1 MKTGNLKLLAAAG
14 IVLFADGFVR
24 ADGVVRQ
31 LTSEPT
37 TVAAPGALD
46 DAGTFVY
53 TGSSADLLG
62 TNPGHAFQVW
72 RFAAATGAATQ
83 VSDDPRGLA
92 AVVSVSDDGGWLAFA
107 SPADPL
113 GTNPDRS
120 LELFVMRSD
129 GTEVSQLTNDP
140 APNAGSVGS
149 AVISGDASRIVF
161 TANTDPLGTNP
172 SNRTE
177 IFVIDRTGANL
188 RQLTQA
194 VSGAPGSLGIS
205 DDGTRIVFSHSGDL
219 LGTNADLGGEIFAIL
234 ADGTGLRQLT
244 NTPGPYDAG
253 SPAFAGNGSRIAFQS
268 NADPFGTN
276 LNHWTEIFAV
286 DWAGTGLRQVTRTTT
301 VLGITGDPASQAP
314 SITDD
319 GQTIVYFS
327 NQSAIF
333 PPVNIDGNFE
343 VFKIRFDGTN
353 RVALTSSALDAGSL
367 LPIVAGAGGR
377 IAYYDVGTTIDFRA
391 MDGNGGGKVTLASFD
406 LKFLAEPDVTP
417 DGARAVFT
425 RSTGLFGGAQVW
437 KVETDGT
444 GYSQVTALASGSAS
458 SPTVTDGGQTIVF
471 AADSDPTGGNGD
483 LSSEIFS
490 IAADGTGV
498 AQLTSAPSGSSSN
511 PVAAQGG
518 TKVVFDSDAD
528 LTGGNPDASREIFV
542 VDRSGLAIV
551 QLTSGP
557 AGTTSRNPR
566 IDEAGVWVAFES
578 NADLDGGNP
587 DGSYEI
593 WRVRTDGTGLLRI
606 TGDPVLGAGSP
617 DIAADGSLIS
627 FSTTADPLGTNPEG
641 NPEVFVFEPAT
652 STLRQLTAFATGSSG
667 GARMSRDGAWVVFS
681 SNAPVFE
688 TDPDDPTDLYRVPS
702 AGGPVE
708 RIGGLRVGA
717 LGGVSALLGGGGG
730 AAAVDANGALSL
742 FSGIGDFTLGNPDGL
757 SEVWAIDRDAVP
769 EFTVSKD
776 SPTVLKWSVESGPV
790 RYDAIRGDVAS
801 LRFLGGEVDLGAV
814 VCLENDSPD
823 TETVGFGDSEEPLP
837 GQVFFFLYR
846 GSQGLSAGPGSYG
859 TSRDAL
865 ERVAGAGDCQ
875 GTFRF

>member
-1 MKTGNLKLLAAAG
+1 MNIGRSSFVVAAG
-14 IVLFADGFVR
+14 IVLFVGGFVR
-24 ADGVVRQ
+24 AEGLVRQ

-62 TNPGHAFQVW
+62 TNPGHAFQIW
-72 RFAAATGAATQ
+72 RFAAATGAPAQ
-83 VSDDPRGLA
+83 VTNDPRGVA
-92 AVVSVSDDGGWLAFA
+92 AVVSVSDDGTWLAFA

-129 GTEVSQLTNDP
+129 GTEIAQLTSDP

-149 AVISGDASRIVF
+149 VVLSGDGSRVVF

-177 IFVIDRTGANL
+177 LFVIDRTGANL
-188 RQLTQA
+188 RQLTQT
-194 VSGAPGSLGIS
+194 VSGAPGSVGIG
-205 DDGTRIVFSHSGDL
+205 DDGTRIVFAHSGDL
-219 LGTNADLGGEIFAIL
+219 LGTNADLGGEIYAIL

-244 NTPGPYDAG
+244 DTPEPYDA
-253 SPAFAGNGSRIAFQS
+253 SAPSFAGNGSRIAFQS

-276 LNHWTEIFAV
+276 PNHWTEIFAI

-301 VLGITGDPASQAP
+301 VLGITGDPTSQAP

-333 PPVNIDGNFE
+333 PPVNLDGNFE

-353 RVALTSSALDAGSL
+353 RVALTSSALDAGSV
-367 LPIVAGAGGR
+367 LPIVAGGGGR
-377 IAYYDVGTTIDFRA
+377 IAYYDVGTTIEFRA
-391 MDGNGGGKVTLASFD
+391 MDGSGGGKVTLAPFD
-406 LKFLAEPDVTP
+406 LKFLAEPDVSP

-444 GYSQVTALASGSAS
+444 GYSQVTTLASGSAS
-458 SPTVTDGGQTIVF
+458 APTVADGGQTIVF
-471 AADSDPTGGNGD
+471 AADSDPTGGNSD

-490 IAADGTGV
+490 IAADGSGV
-498 AQLTSAPSGSSSN
+498 MQLTSAASGSSAN

-528 LTGGNPDASREIFV
+528 LTGGNADASREIFV
-542 VDRSGLAIV
+542 VDRSGLAVV
-551 QLTSGP
+551 QLTNGP

-566 IDEAGVWVAFES
+566 IDDAGSWVVFES

-593 WRVRTDGTGLLRI
+593 WRVRTDATGLQRI
-606 TGDPVLGAGSP
+606 TGDPVVGASSP

-627 FSTTADPLGTNPEG
+627 FSTSADPLGTNPEG
-641 NPEVFVFEPAT
+641 NAEVFVFEPAI
-652 STLRQLTAFATGSSG
+652 SALRQLTEFATGSSG

-702 AGGPVE
+702 AGGAVE

-717 LGGVSALLGGGGG
+717 LGGVGTLLGGGGG
-730 AAAVDANGALSL
+730 AAAADTTGDLSV
-742 FSGIGDFTLGNPDGL
+742 FSGIDDFTLGNPDGL
-757 SEVWAIDRDAVP
+757 SEVWAIDREGVPMFAVG
-769 EFTVSKD
+769 KD
-776 SPTVLKWSVESGPV
+776 SPTILRWSVESGPV
-790 RYDAIRGDVAS
+790 RYDAIRGDVAN
-801 LRFLGGEVDLGAV
+801 LRFLGSEVDLGPV

-823 TETVGFGDSEEPLP
+823 TDTVGFGDSEEPLP

-859 TSRDAL
+859 TSRDGR
-865 ERVAGAGDCQ
+865 ERVAGTDCQ